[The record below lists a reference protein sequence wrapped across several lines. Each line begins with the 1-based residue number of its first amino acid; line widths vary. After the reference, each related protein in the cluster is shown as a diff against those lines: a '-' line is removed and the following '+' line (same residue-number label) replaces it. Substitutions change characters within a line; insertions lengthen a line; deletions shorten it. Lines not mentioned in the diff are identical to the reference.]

1 MTQTDHEIAAEILR
15 RMEQERKRRARLR
28 ARIVTAAAGLAFMLS
43 VTGLPLIPWVM
54 GSGPPI
60 RAEASML
67 GGDPAAGLYMLLG
80 VIAVTSGVVVTVLC
94 LRKREKKKTE
104 RNKSKQKEGCGKAKR

>member
-1 MTQTDHEIAAEILR
+1 MTQTDREIAAEILW

-28 ARIVTAAAGLAFMLS
+28 ARIGTAAAGLALVLS
-43 VTGLPLIPWVM
+43 VTGLSLIPWGM
-54 GSGPPI
+54 GTGPPI

-94 LRKREKKKTE
+94 LRWKNRE
-104 RNKSKQKEGCGKAKR
+104 

>member
-1 MTQTDHEIAAEILR
+1 MPMTQTDREIAAEILW

-28 ARIVTAAAGLAFMLS
+28 ARIGMAAAGIAFLLS
-43 VTGLPLIPWVM
+43 VTGLSLIPWGM
-54 GSGPPI
+54 GTGPPI

-94 LRKREKKKTE
+94 MRKREKTLLCVRWKWKNRKK
-104 RNKSKQKEGCGKAKR
+104 

>member
-1 MTQTDHEIAAEILR
+1 MTQTDREIAAEILW

-28 ARIVTAAAGLAFMLS
+28 ARIGTAAAGLALVLS
-43 VTGLPLIPWVM
+43 VTGLSLFPWGM
-54 GSGPPI
+54 GTGPPI

-80 VIAVTSGVVVTVLC
+80 VIAITLDVVVTVLC

-104 RNKSKQKEGCGKAKR
+104 SKKSEQKEGCGKAKR

>member
-1 MTQTDHEIAAEILR
+1 MTQTDREIAAEILW
-15 RMEQERKRRARLR
+15 RMEQERKRRARIG
-28 ARIVTAAAGLAFMLS
+28 AAAAGLAFLLS
-43 VTGLPLIPWVM
+43 VTGLSLIPWGM
-54 GSGPPI
+54 GTGPPI

-94 LRKREKKKTE
+94 MRKREKTLLCVRWKWKNRKK
-104 RNKSKQKEGCGKAKR
+104 

>member
-1 MTQTDHEIAAEILR
+1 MAQSNREIAAEILR

-28 ARIVTAAAGLAFMLS
+28 ARTVTAAAGLAFVLS
-43 VTGLPLIPWVM
+43 VTGLSLIPWSM
-54 GSGPPI
+54 KMGPPI

-80 VIAVTSGVVVTVLC
+80 VIAVTSGAVVTVLC

-104 RNKSKQKEGCGKAKR
+104 NTKSEYKGDDVQ

>member
-1 MTQTDHEIAAEILR
+1 MAQSNREIAAEILR

-28 ARIVTAAAGLAFMLS
+28 ARIVTAVAGLAFVLS
-43 VTGLPLIPWVM
+43 VTGLSLIPWGV
-54 GSGPPI
+54 GTGPPI

-67 GGDPAAGLYMLLG
+67 GGDPAVGLYMLLG

-104 RNKSKQKEGCGKAKR
+104 STKPNIRGMKNNKKQ

>member
-1 MTQTDHEIAAEILR
+1 
-15 RMEQERKRRARLR
+15 
-28 ARIVTAAAGLAFMLS
+28 VLS
-43 VTGLPLIPWVM
+43 VTGLSLFPWGM
-54 GSGPPI
+54 GTGPPI

-80 VIAVTSGVVVTVLC
+80 VIVVTLGVVVTVLC

>member
-1 MTQTDHEIAAEILR
+1 MTQTDREIAAEILW

-28 ARIVTAAAGLAFMLS
+28 ARIGAAAAGLALVLS
-43 VTGLPLIPWVM
+43 VIGLSLIPWGM
-54 GSGPPI
+54 GTGPPI

-80 VIAVTSGVVVTVLC
+80 VIAITLGVVVTVLC

-104 RNKSKQKEGCGKAKR
+104 SKKSEQKEVDEQ

>member
-1 MTQTDHEIAAEILR
+1 MTQTDREIAAEILW

-28 ARIVTAAAGLAFMLS
+28 ARIGAAAAGLALVLS
-43 VTGLPLIPWVM
+43 VTWLSLIPWGM
-54 GSGPPI
+54 GTGPPI

-80 VIAVTSGVVVTVLC
+80 VIAITLGVVVTVLC

-104 RNKSKQKEGCGKAKR
+104 SKKSEQKEVDEQ

>member
-1 MTQTDHEIAAEILR
+1 MTQTDREIAAEILW

-28 ARIVTAAAGLAFMLS
+28 ARIGTAAAGLALVLS
-43 VTGLPLIPWVM
+43 VTGLSLIPWGM
-54 GSGPPI
+54 GTGPPI

-80 VIAVTSGVVVTVLC
+80 VIAITLGVVVTVLC

-104 RNKSKQKEGCGKAKR
+104 SKKSEQKEVDEQ